1 MIKNFCKFHNGKLFV
16 IHLNA
21 FLNSKIFIEFFTR
34 LGSLFQSE
42 LPMKF
47 RERIP
52 KVRVLWVVRLTVV
65 QIQENKKFALV

>member
-34 LGSLFQSE
+34 LV
-42 LPMKF
+42 
-47 RERIP
+47 P
-52 KVRVLWVVRLTVV
+52 KRASHE
-65 QIQENKKFALV
+65 I